1 MRMPARRAISRL
13 VDGLPEARY
22 EAVLAVLR
30 ATICFSGGAAL
41 LLGQGHRR
49 LVLPAVLNVLLGLV
63 SLAVA
68 GWVARA
74 ATAERARRIGAWSTV
89 VDVALYGLYSAVV
102 ADRPGAGSLL
112 GVFVLLEGPIR
123 YGLWGMLATVAPVGA
138 FALAWPRQ
146 DASGDTL
153 GGVDVV
159 VLCLLFSTPAIVL
172 RALMM
177 RGTARVRQAELQF
190 STAFEHA
197 SIGMAL
203 VDLDLSLL
211 QVNRSLATLVGEP
224 PHALIGTSIG
234 HTIDVLDRDTTAAAL
249 RSLSPADPSVR
260 REVRLRRPDGG
271 LRWGH
276 VSATLLRGSG
286 AVPSRIVVQVE
297 NITERKRSE
306 AMLSHA
312 AAHDSLTD
320 LPNRSLLLAR
330 LDAALAR
337 GEQVGLLFL
346 DLDRFKVV
354 NDGLGHAAG
363 DLLLVQVAI
372 RLREV
377 MRPEDLVAR
386 IGGDEFVVLCRNADE
401 EACGI
406 VAQRVLDVL
415 NQPMTTAATGELVIG
430 GSIGIALA
438 GPGDTAE
445 LALRD
450 ADTAMYAAKQGGG
463 GRYHVFSTELREA
476 AVRAHELEVDLRA
489 AMRAR
494 ELTVAYQPVFSL
506 SHGRVLGCE
515 ALARWTHPRRGK
527 VSPAEF
533 CAVAEQSD
541 LILELGDFVL
551 EQALLDIRHWPP
563 ATGSSPPPTVAVNV
577 SLRQL
582 LSTGFTERVAELLT
596 VTGVEPSRL
605 CLEVTE
611 TALAGDV
618 EPVVA
623 VLETLRDVGVRLSID
638 DFGTGHASL
647 TYLARFPVDQVKV
660 DQSFVAGLGIDAGSA
675 AIVGG
680 VIGMAHTFDLRV
692 IAEGVENDTQL
703 AALRE
708 MGCDAV
714 QGFLLGMPMTQEEL
728 TALLLKRRGGDGAVP
743 LPRDG
748 RIDVT
753 EPALANAPS
762 IDEVRHTRL
771 LVEGAKVVTG
781 RIDLESVLQH
791 AFTTLA
797 ASVEFEGGAIF
808 LVEHDQ
814 VRIAAGMPP
823 PTAEA
828 LAARI
833 PLGQGVSGS
842 IAVSGEP
849 RYLPDITI
857 ASTVTASRRSKS
869 SSPGVRSW
877 FGVPLIAEGHAI
889 GVLQV
894 DSTKVDAFSEADR
907 LAVLSFAPVVTL
919 AVVTAQRAAA
929 ELREI
934 QGT

>member
-1 MRMPARRAISRL
+1 MHMPARRAFARL

-30 ATICFSGGAAL
+30 TTVCLSGAGL
-41 LLGQGHRR
+41 LLVGSHSHAG
-49 LVLPAVLNVLLGLV
+49 LLLPAALNVLLAVV
-63 SLAVA
+63 SLGLA
-68 GWVARA
+68 GWVARV
-74 ATAERARRIGAWSTV
+74 TTPEHARRIGRWSTA
-89 VDVALYGLYSAVV
+89 VDVAVYAGYAMLVSS
-102 ADRPGAGSLL
+102 RPGAGSLL
-112 GVFVLLEGPIR
+112 AAFVLLEGPIR
-123 YGLWGMLATVAPVGA
+123 YGLRGLPVTVVPVA
-138 FALAWPRQ
+138 AIALAWPQ
-146 DASGDTL
+146 HDSAGHTIAASE
-153 GGVDVV
+153 VV
-159 VLCLLFSTPAIVL
+159 LLCLLFSAPAVVL

-177 RGTARVRQAELQF
+177 RGSARLRQAELQF

-203 VDLDLSLL
+203 VDLDLSVL
-211 QVNRSLATLVGEP
+211 QVNRSLATLVGE
-224 PHALIGTSIG
+224 ASGSLVGTPIA
-234 HTIDVLDRDTTAAAL
+234 HCVDELDRDSTTAAL
-249 RSLSPADPSVR
+249 RSLSPAEPSVR
-260 REVRLRRPDGG
+260 LEVRLRRPDGG

-286 AVPSRIVVQVE
+286 GVPSRIVVQVE

-401 EACGI
+401 EACSI
-406 VAQRVLDVL
+406 VARRVLDVL
-415 NQPMTTAATGELVIG
+415 NQPINTSATGELVIG

-450 ADTAMYAAKQGGG
+450 ADTAMYAAKQSGG
-463 GRYHVFSTELREA
+463 GRFHVFSAELREA
-476 AVRAHELEVDLRA
+476 AVRTHELEVDLRGA
-489 AMRAR
+489 LRGR
-494 ELTVAYQPVFSL
+494 ELTVVYQPVISL

-541 LILELGDFVL
+541 LILELGEYVL
-551 EQALLDIRHWPP
+551 EQALRDIALWPAP
-563 ATGSSPPPTVAVNV
+563 TGGGAPPTVSVNV
-577 SLRQL
+577 GLRQL
-582 LSTGFTERVAELLT
+582 VSTGFPERVAELLAAS
-596 VTGVEPSRL
+596 GVEPSRL

-611 TALAGDV
+611 TALIGDV
-618 EPVVA
+618 EHVVT
-623 VLETLRDVGVRLSID
+623 VLEALRDVGVRLSID

-660 DQSFVAGLGIDAGSA
+660 DQSFVAGLGVDAGSA

-680 VIGMAHTFDLRV
+680 VVGMAHTFDLRV
-692 IAEGVENDTQL
+692 VAEGVETETQL
-703 AALRE
+703 SALRE
-708 MGCDAV
+708 MGCDAA
-714 QGFLLGMPMTQEEL
+714 QGYLLGVPMTQDEL
-728 TALLLKRRGGDGAVP
+728 THLLLRYSTGIVP

-748 RIDVT
+748 KIDIT
-753 EPALANAPS
+753 DPASPNPLS
-762 IDEVRHTRL
+762 IDEARHTRL

-781 RIDLESVLQH
+781 RIDLDSVLQH
-791 AFTTLA
+791 AFSTLA
-797 ASVEFEGGAIF
+797 AAVEFEGGAIM
-808 LVEHDQ
+808 LVEEDQ

-842 IAVSGEP
+842 IVVTGEP

-857 ASTVTASRRSKS
+857 ASTVTANRRRKS
-869 SSPGVRSW
+869 SSTGVRSW

-889 GVLQV
+889 GLLQV
-894 DSTKVDAFSEADR
+894 DSTRVDAFSESDR

-919 AVVTAQRAAA
+919 AVVTAQRAA
-929 ELREI
+929 EQLRQI